1 MTLGPFLISLFFT
14 AGTCTWIYTK
24 LQRKSGNNTEQSLI
38 AVGVIAM
45 LMFLVLYTALGLF
58 L

>member
-14 AGTCTWIYTK
+14 AGACTWIYAK

>member
-1 MTLGPFLISLFFT
+1 MGPFLVSLFFT

-24 LQRKSGNNTEQSLI
+24 LQRKSGNNTEQSAI
-38 AVGVIAM
+38 TTGVIAM
-45 LMFLVLYTALGLF
+45 LMFLVLYTTLGLF

>member
-1 MTLGPFLISLFFT
+1 MGPFLISLFFT
-14 AGTCTWIYTK
+14 AGACTWIYTQ
-24 LQRKSGNNTEQSLI
+24 LQRRSGNNTEQSAI

-45 LMFLVLYTALGLF
+45 LMFLVLYTTLGLF